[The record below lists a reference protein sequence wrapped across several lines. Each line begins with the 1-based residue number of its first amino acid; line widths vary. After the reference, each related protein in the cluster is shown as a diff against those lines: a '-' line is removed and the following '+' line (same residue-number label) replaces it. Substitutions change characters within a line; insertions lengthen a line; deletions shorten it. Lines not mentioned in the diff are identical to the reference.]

1 MDNALTS
8 KIKDYLAQTE
18 SERSTVE
25 GATLLLQL
33 NRNKY
38 FFNNA
43 IRNPKRETVRA
54 KIFRELN
61 KWLNIRLDGL
71 TAEQVA
77 AMMPKVEMIGA
88 ELEALEPK
96 TTTAEEGETS
106 EATDDETPAM
116 KAIAIA
122 SGRRADH
129 DQLPAEIQ
137 ARYVENLALLQKE
150 RSLHEKLKL
159 MCDELPCDR
168 YETAKLLIEL
178 DQQRIENWAAYDGY
192 VLPTAEEGEP
202 TTSETP
208 EVTEPEPAATTAEED
223 AAAETAKKIQAARTY
238 ISRNVAKLRELRDDE
253 TKLVDYTTLKAK
265 VQERYETLKELG
277 AEISDETL
285 TTLSDLGVRL

>member
-43 IRNPKRETVRA
+43 IRNPKREAVRA

-96 TTTAEEGETS
+96 TTADEEGETS
-106 EATDDETPAM
+106 EATD
-116 KAIAIA
+116 
-122 SGRRADH
+122 
-129 DQLPAEIQ
+129 
-137 ARYVENLALLQKE
+137 
-150 RSLHEKLKL
+150 
-159 MCDELPCDR
+159 
-168 YETAKLLIEL
+168 
-178 DQQRIENWAAYDGY
+178 
-192 VLPTAEEGEP
+192 
-202 TTSETP
+202 
-208 EVTEPEPAATTAEED
+208 PEPAATTAEED

>member
-43 IRNPKRETVRA
+43 IRNPKREAVRA
-54 KIFRELN
+54 KIFRELK

-96 TTTAEEGETS
+96 TTASEGETS

-192 VLPTAEEGEP
+192 VLPTADEGEP
-202 TTSETP
+202 TTSDAPET
-208 EVTEPEPAATTAEED
+208 TEED